1 MTHEVLETPAP
12 SAPPAER
19 SSFGRTILRNALFVS
34 SGGGLIRLLTF
45 AYTIIYVRMLGE
57 SVYGQYATVVAFG
70 ALFGIFFELGTT
82 QYVERT
88 VAQDRARLPELL
100 WMLVIVRLVLAVA
113 GIALLPLIAMAVGY
127 DRVLVISTLVL
138 SLTYVLAAL
147 LAPLHT
153 IFTSHERYDL
163 WTASQLVGQ
172 LGTVAV
178 GLTVLWLG
186 GGLVAM
192 VAVGLIVMPVQ
203 ILYCA
208 WLLRRARLGAVPF
221 HFEPRAVAGFL
232 RASRPFA
239 LTALALT
246 VSFSI
251 DTFLLSVMKTSEVV
265 GWYSAAYRL
274 VPTMVSIL
282 GGFLTVITPT
292 LARAYTSDRESVHA
306 WTRTSTKWLMIFS
319 LPLAMATSL
328 LAVPLITLLYG
339 ASFAPA
345 AAVLAIIAWD
355 IPLRL
360 FNAFAGNVTAAS
372 NLERTSWRIFMTGT
386 VLGVALYVPAI
397 LWFGM
402 VGAAVITLLTD
413 LTNSLLFF
421 RLLHRTSALGAIAP
435 KLLLVAVAAAV
446 MGLVVWG
453 ANQVTILPVTV
464 AAGMVTYA
472 AAAWALG
479 LIDQSLMARVAG
491 LLSRRGATA

>member
-1 MTHEVLETPAP
+1 MKHDVLENPAP
-12 SAPPAER
+12 PVAPPER
-19 SSFGRTILRNALFVS
+19 SSFGHTILRNALFVS

-45 AYTIIYVRMLGE
+45 AYTIVYVRMLGE

-70 ALFGIFFELGTT
+70 ALFSIFFELGTT

-88 VAQDRARLPELL
+88 VAQDRSRLPELL
-100 WMLVIVRLVLAVA
+100 WLLVVVRLALAVA
-113 GIALLPLIAMAVGY
+113 GVVLLPLIAVIVGY
-127 DRVLVISTLVL
+127 DRVLVLSTLVL

-163 WTASQLVGQ
+163 WTTSQIVGQ
-172 LGTVAV
+172 VGTVVV
-178 GLTVLWLG
+178 GLLVLWLG
-186 GGLVAM
+186 GGLIALI
-192 VAVGLIVMPVQ
+192 AVGLIVMPVQ

-208 WLLRRARLGAVPF
+208 LILRRTKFGPIPF
-221 HFEPRAVAGFL
+221 RFNPRAVGDFL

-239 LTALALT
+239 LTSLALA

-251 DTFLLSVMKTSEVV
+251 DTFLLSLLKSSETV

-319 LPLAMATSL
+319 LPLAMGTSL
-328 LAVPLITLLYG
+328 LAKPIITLLYG

-386 VLGVALYVPAI
+386 VLGVVLYVPAI
-397 LWFGM
+397 LWLGM
-402 VGAAVITLLTD
+402 VGAAIVTLLTD

-421 RLLHRTSALGAIAP
+421 GLLHRTSALGAIAP
-435 KLLLVAVAAAV
+435 KLLLVVAAALA

-453 ANQVTILPVTV
+453 ANQVASLPVTV
-464 AAGMVTYA
+464 IAGMASYA

-479 LIDQSLMARVAG
+479 LIDQTLAARVIG
-491 LLSRRGATA
+491 LLSRRRATA